1 MTIEIAATAESKEG
15 KIPEKYAEVDA
26 SRRELVRMSEEF
38 RWEIQ
43 LLCEKAIH
51 KIQKCLDR
59 TLLYEKY
66 LQAYHIVRMKALI
79 LKRKAKKKKKI
90 KAIKIEIKLAIKQ
103 KKPLKIRRL
112 KKQLEK
118 VRDAVL

>member
-15 KIPEKYAEVDA
+15 KIPEKYAEVVA
-26 SRRELVRMSEEF
+26 TRRELVRMSEEF

-43 LLCEKAIH
+43 QLAEKAIH
-51 KIQKCLDR
+51 KLQKVLDR
-59 TLLYEKY
+59 TILYERY

-79 LKRKAKKKKKI
+79 KKRKAKKKKKI

-103 KKPLKIRRL
+103 KKPLKLKRL
-112 KKQLEK
+112 QKKLEK
-118 VRDAVL
+118 VKNEVL